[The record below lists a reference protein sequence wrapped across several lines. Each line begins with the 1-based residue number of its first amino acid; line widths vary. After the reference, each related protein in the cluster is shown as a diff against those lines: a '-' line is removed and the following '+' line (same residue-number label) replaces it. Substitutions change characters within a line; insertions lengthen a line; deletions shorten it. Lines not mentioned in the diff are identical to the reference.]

1 MKKLINN
8 LKGKEILCS
17 LCLAV
22 ASTVL
27 TFTGSFLYFGE
38 PEIPE
43 CIKSE

>member
-1 MKKLINN
+1 MKKLIEN
-8 LKGKEILCS
+8 LKGKGTLCS

-22 ASTVL
+22 TSTVL
-27 TFTGSFLYFGE
+27 TYTGSFLFFGE